1 VSGSP
6 TARLRLVGILFWLA
20 GGAVIT
26 FGWMGMAE
34 VACVDCQMPY
44 LLSGGAAGLGLIV
57 VGSTLVLASV
67 LLDTG
72 ERTARRAAELIK
84 AAVEESEDEAR
95 EQREEE
101 RREEDESS
109 EAAAQV
115 PK

>member
-1 VSGSP
+1 MSGSP

-34 VACVDCQMPY
+34 VGCVDCQMPY
-44 LLSGGAAGLGLIV
+44 LVSGGAAGLGLIV

-67 LLDTG
+67 VLDAA
-72 ERTARRAAELIK
+72 ERTARRAAELLK
-84 AAVEESEDEAR
+84 AVAEESEDEVRAQEEAR
-95 EQREEE
+95 EPA
-101 RREEDESS
+101 
-109 EAAAQV
+109 EAAQE